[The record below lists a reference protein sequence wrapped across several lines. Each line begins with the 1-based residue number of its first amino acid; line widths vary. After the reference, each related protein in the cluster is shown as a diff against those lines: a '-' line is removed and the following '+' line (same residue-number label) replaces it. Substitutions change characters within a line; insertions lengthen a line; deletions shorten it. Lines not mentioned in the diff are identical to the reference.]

1 MKAINEELERISIT
15 DKLTGLFNRYKMDE
29 EMRKAFYLW
38 KRYQRPF
45 SLIMIDIDWFKK
57 VNDTYGHQIGD
68 KVLQELG
75 ALLKKS
81 LRASDIVSRWGGEEF
96 LVLSLE
102 SDEKGAI
109 TLAEKIRSEIENYS
123 FAENIKIT
131 VSIGV
136 CSAKNHETIDELL
149 VSVDEK
155 MYIAKQSGRNRVVG
169 CE

>member
-15 DKLTGLFNRYKMDE
+15 DKLNGLFNRYKMDE

-75 ALLKKS
+75 ALLKKI
-81 LRASDIVSRWGGEEF
+81 A
-96 LVLSLE
+96 E
-102 SDEKGAI
+102 S
-109 TLAEKIRSEIENYS
+109 IRHS
-123 FAENIKIT
+123 FKVGRGRI
-131 VSIGV
+131 
-136 CSAKNHETIDELL
+136 
-149 VSVDEK
+149 
-155 MYIAKQSGRNRVVG
+155 SGFVP
-169 CE
+169 